1 MPNSVKYS
9 TTTPL
14 NSLRK
19 GNVAIG
25 VNDVDMGPTTST
37 GWYNGVTPI
46 LGNYV
51 IYKTAATGDPDVFAP
66 QSDQELYNFVIMQ
79 GGNSSN
85 TTSVGAALAW
95 IATQSDLFA
104 VNNTLPNIVTDGL
117 ILNLDASL
125 VCSYPTTGTTWYDI
139 SGANNNGQMLNG
151 LSFNAGGWMDFDG
164 VDDYIW
170 IPNNNGTMD
179 AWSEQQTI
187 IVWEYHDFT
196 TGRRNIWN
204 QAYGGF
210 GTWTHENGS
219 NINYYFGDSG
229 ANAQPYTSGNSQT
242 TVRGQWNMLCVTRD
256 LTTVNWYQNGV
267 LTSTRN
273 NPFGSLTN
281 TTAGVSIGT
290 GYTGLYW
297 QGKMSKIQA
306 YTRALTATEVFQNY
320 IGEGN
325 WVVDGDYLK
334 IFRHYSG
341 TGEFF
346 SSSNNWE
353 EAKRSN
359 PSDPQANKY
368 SILDRVK
375 DFLIGGTYT
384 FKLYYPQ
391 LGITNIWSQTNNPVT
406 GNGSGGVTDY
416 TAISIG
422 SSSNGWGGLER
433 YDVQTSTFLDGTL
446 IPQSNWYYAV
456 GVKNPWGGPTTFPGP
471 SSAVNEVEL
480 WIKYK

>member
-1 MPNSVKYS
+1 MPNTVKYSSSTPPNSV
-9 TTTPL
+9 
-14 NSLRK
+14 RK
-19 GNVAIG
+19 GTVAIG
-25 VNDVDMGPTTST
+25 VNDVDMGPTNAT
-37 GWYNGVTPI
+37 GWYNGLTPS
-46 LGNYV
+46 GNYPI
-51 IYKTAATGDPDVFAP
+51 IYKTSPTEIPRIFSP
-66 QSDQELYNFVIMQ
+66 SSDSELYNFVLSQ

-95 IATQSDLFA
+95 IATQPNLLA
-104 VNNTLPNIVTDGL
+104 VNSPLPNIVTDGL

-139 SGANNNGQMLNG
+139 SGANNNGQMING

-164 VDDYIW
+164 VNDYIL
-170 IPNNNGTMD
+170 IPYDSTTMGG
-179 AWSEQQTI
+179 WNTQQTI

-196 TGRRNIWN
+196 TGRRNIWD

-210 GTWTHENGS
+210 GTWTHENGN
-219 NINYYFGDSG
+219 NINYFYGNAGANNNPYTALNSG
-229 ANAQPYTSGNSQT
+229 ATSQG
-242 TVRGQWNMLCVTRD
+242 VWNMLCVTRD
-256 LTTVNWYQNGV
+256 TSTVKWYLNGV
-267 LTSTRN
+267 QTNSMN
-273 NPFGSLTN
+273 NPYGVLAN
-281 TTAGVSIGT
+281 TTAGIRIGL
-290 GYTGLYW
+290 GYTGVYW

-346 SSSNNWE
+346 SSSNDWE

-391 LGITNIWSQTNNPVT
+391 LGITNIWSQTNNPIT
-406 GNGSGGVTDY
+406 GNGSGGVTGY

-422 SSSNGWGGLER
+422 SSTSGWGGLER
-433 YDVQTSTFLDGTL
+433 YDVQGSTFLDGTL
-446 IPQSNWYYAV
+446 TPQSNWYFAV
-456 GVKNPWGGPTTFPGP
+456 GVKDPWSGPTTFPGP
-471 SSAVNEVEL
+471 SSPVNEVEL